1 MNLILFDINTSFYLN
16 SERLVGMLY
25 DLHDIKHNN
34 PLIKG
39 VDELINDALE
49 ELIRRDTHG

>member
-1 MNLILFDINTSFYLN
+1 MNIDLSEMN

-25 DLHDIKHNN
+25 ALHDIKHNN
-34 PLIKG
+34 PLVKG